1 MAAPNQQPIE
11 MSTASELLDIEIER
25 MIESPPQVV
34 EGMESEEQDIEFDE
48 IGDGEFGGEVDEFG
62 GEVEVDDID
71 PLPLLTLDEAKLY
84 ASRLHEFVVV
94 NNEFVKKAG
103 CSSKRDYPRDM
114 DAIVQALGSMNETTR
129 SRQSSLLNW
138 VVHSGSTGSCD

>member
-1 MAAPNQQPIE
+1 MTIE
-11 MSTASELLDIEIER
+11 T
-25 MIESPPQVV
+25 PPQVM
-34 EGMESEEQDIEFDE
+34 EGTESKEQDTACDE
-48 IGDGEFGGEVDEFG
+48 IGDDEFG
-62 GEVEVDDID
+62 GEVEVDDIE

-103 CSSKRDYPRDM
+103 CSSKRDYPRVM

-138 VVHSGSTGSCD
+138 VVHNGSTGSCDY